1 MKTENGTADSSL
13 RATPARKIAG
23 RKRPPVTPPPQS
35 ARLRFKARA
44 FACAE
49 RRTPGAP
56 VPLGITSLLCV
67 AALLVA
73 ALAVVAPVRL
83 FAHHG
88 TAEYDNAKT
97 ISLEGTVKQLQY
109 LNPHALIFFDV
120 KDDKGQ
126 TSEWTAELQ
135 SPNLLSR
142 RGWSRSTL
150 KPGDQVV
157 VTGHPVKNGAKAM
170 SGQKV
175 VFADGRETPNMGLP
189 RDSSK

>member
-1 MKTENGTADSSL
+1 MRSQLPIGF
-13 RATPARKIAG
+13 IAAVG
-23 RKRPPVTPPPQS
+23 
-35 ARLRFKARA
+35 LF
-44 FACAE
+44 
-49 RRTPGAP
+49 
-56 VPLGITSLLCV
+56 V
-67 AALLVA
+67 AALPVS
-73 ALAVVAPVRL
+73 APFPL

-88 TAEYDNAKT
+88 TAEYDNTKT
-97 ISLEGTVKQLQY
+97 VALQGTVKELQY
-109 LNPHALIFFDV
+109 LNPHALIFFNV

-126 TSEWTAELQ
+126 ITEWTAELQ

-157 VTGHPVKNGAKAM
+157 ITGHPVKNGAKAM

-189 RDSSK
+189 ADSSK